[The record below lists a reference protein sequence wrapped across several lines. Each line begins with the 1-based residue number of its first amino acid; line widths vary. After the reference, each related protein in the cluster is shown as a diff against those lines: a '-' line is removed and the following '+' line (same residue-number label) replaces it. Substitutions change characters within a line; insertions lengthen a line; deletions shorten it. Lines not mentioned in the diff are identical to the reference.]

1 MATSL
6 KNLSVVEGKAPSAK
20 GMKFAIVVS
29 VWNNAVTEALAKG
42 AAEALV
48 EYGANE
54 EDIIVKSV
62 PGAFE
67 LTLGAQ
73 IMAENTNVDAVI
85 CLGCVIRG
93 ETPHFDYIC
102 QSATQGITRLNMAY
116 NMPFI
121 FGLLTTETM
130 EQAEERAGG
139 RYGNKGTEAAV
150 TAIRMVALRREMETE
165 QK

>member
-6 KNLSVVEGKAPSAK
+6 KNLSIVEGKVPTAK
-20 GMKFAIVVS
+20 GMKFAVVVS
-29 VWNNAVTEALAKG
+29 AWNRVVTEALAKG
-42 AAEALV
+42 AVEALT

-62 PGAFE
+62 PGAVE

-73 IMAENTNVDAVI
+73 IVAENTDVDAII

-93 ETPHFDYIC
+93 ETTHYDYVC
-102 QSATQGITRLNMAY
+102 QSVTQGITQLNMAY

-121 FGLLTTETM
+121 FGVLTTESM
-130 EQAEERAGG
+130 EQALDRAGG
-139 RYGNKGTEAAV
+139 KHGNKGTEAAV
-150 TAIRMVALRREMETE
+150 TAIRMVALQQEMEE
-165 QK
+165 KK

>member
-6 KNLSVVEGKAPSAK
+6 KNLSVVEGKVPSAK
-20 GMKFAIVVS
+20 GMKFAVVAS
-29 VWNNAVTEALAKG
+29 VWNSSITEALTKG
-42 AAEALV
+42 AV
-48 EYGANE
+48 ETLCQYGVDKQ
-54 EDIIVKSV
+54 DIIVKSV

-73 IMAENTNVDAVI
+73 LMAENTSVDAVI

-102 QSATQGITRLNMAY
+102 QSVTQGITQLNMGY

-121 FGLLTTETM
+121 FGLLTTENM
-130 EQAEERAGG
+130 EQAEARAGG
-139 RYGNKGTEAAV
+139 MHGNKGAEAAV
-150 TAIRMVALRREMETE
+150 
-165 QK
+165 

>member
-6 KNLSVVEGKAPSAK
+6 KNLSVVEGKVPSAK
-20 GMKFAIVVS
+20 GMKFAVVVS
-29 VWNNAVTEALAKG
+29 VWNSLVTESLAKG
-42 AAEALV
+42 AIEALC
-48 EYGANE
+48 EYGASE

-73 IMAENTNVDAVI
+73 LMAENTSVDAII

-102 QSATQGITRLNMAY
+102 QSVTQGITQLNMAY

-121 FGLLTTETM
+121 FGLLTTENM
-130 EQAEERAGG
+130 EQAEARAGG
-139 RYGNKGTEAAV
+139 IHGNKGTEAAV
-150 TAIRMVALRREMETE
+150 TAIRMVALQQEMEAE
-165 QK
+165 

>member
-6 KNLSVVEGKAPSAK
+6 KNLSVVEGKVPSAK
-20 GMKFAIVVS
+20 GMKFAVVVS
-29 VWNNAVTEALAKG
+29 VWNSGVTESLAKG
-42 AAEALV
+42 AIDALC

-73 IMAENTNVDAVI
+73 LMAENTSVDAII

-93 ETPHFDYIC
+93 ETSHFDYIC
-102 QSATQGITRLNMAY
+102 QSVTQGITQLNMAY

-121 FGLLTTETM
+121 FGLLTTENM
-130 EQAEERAGG
+130 EQAEARAGG
-139 RYGNKGTEAAV
+139 IHGNKGTEAAV
-150 TAIRMVALRREMETE
+150 TAIRMVVLQQEMEAE
-165 QK
+165 